1 MIYWFLLLELSV
13 LAAQPFD
20 NNDNNRPVDHQRKIL
35 VRMVWPGGHTVTP
48 PSEDDTTPIPVVIP
62 AASFSRQMIIR
73 FPSSGSISSAEQKQ
87 QSFQAIS
94 SAGYDPPTTEE
105 SADYSLDSY
114 VSLSLSSGGSDAEG
128 ADQNLHRSR
137 NEKSYDGN
145 NSKLDLL
152 QQLLRLAPS
161 SVENGN
167 YDKCNHPF
175 HSWICSNNNNKEI
188 ARSTTP
194 QPTTT
199 IQQQAEYFPISSF
212 EHVQI
217 LIPDLSPTVVPP
229 LPAPPTPVEERI
241 EVVDS
246 WAGLDPCSHPFHSW
260 MCKKPKIIQPPPPPP
275 EFKETGASV
284 LDENFLLPSVEPST
298 TTSTTTPAPTVPPT
312 TKRSSWDGA
321 DPCTHPF
328 HSWLCGKRQPA
339 ARTTTSPPPT
349 TTTPQPF
356 IPDASFF
363 IPDLNPA
370 PIPTTTQP
378 PPPTTTLPPLI
389 IRTLAPKKGW
399 DEADSCSHPFHSW
412 LCEKPKVRTTPPPT
426 IPPPL
431 ITTPI
436 PTTTTTPPPP
446 PPPEEIVIFETAP
459 SIDEGNQLVPDVSPP
474 PPITTAKP
482 TKSSG
487 WDEADSCSHP
497 FHSWLC
503 AKPQAKQPRTTRPP
517 PTTTTPLPAV
527 DIQLPEAASNFETQD
542 AIPLPP
548 PEITTYRPAVKI
560 IPTQSSGWA
569 EDVDPCSHPFHSWLC
584 APKPPAK
591 ARTTRPPPTTTLPPP
606 ADIQLPDASNFG
618 PQDAIPLPSPVVIPT
633 PAAVVI
639 PTSGWAEGADPC
651 THPFHSWLCNRS
663 PSAKQNLEL
672 GSNLRVGRQS
682 SFQSE
687 VEAQAE
693 ETVESSRW
701 NKFESLRLL
710 PSGVRLRK

>member
-1 MIYWFLLLELSV
+1 MDGREMIHWILMMGLSI
-13 LAAQPFD
+13 LAVQAF
-20 NNDNNRPVDHQRKIL
+20 DNNRPVDHQRKIL
-35 VRMVWPGGHTVTP
+35 VRMVWPGGHTAPP
-48 PSEDDTTPIPVVIP
+48 PSTDDTTPIPVVIP

-73 FPSSGSISSAEQKQ
+73 FPSSGSISSTEKKLSQ
-87 QSFQAIS
+87 QAIS
-94 SAGYDPPTTEE
+94 SDGYDPSTTEE

-161 SVENGN
+161 AVENGN
-167 YDKCNHPF
+167 DDKCNHPF
-175 HSWICSNNNNKEI
+175 HSWICNNNKEI
-188 ARSTTP
+188 ARSTTTP

-199 IQQQAEYFPISSF
+199 IRQQTEYFPISSF
-212 EHVQI
+212 ENVQI
-217 LIPDLSPTVVPP
+217 LIPDLTPTIVPP
-229 LPAPPTPVEERI
+229 LPAPPVQERL
-241 EVVDS
+241 EAVDS
-246 WAGLDPCSHPFHSW
+246 WKGMDPCNHPFHSW
-260 MCKKPKIIQPPPPPP
+260 MCAKPKVIRPPP

-284 LDENFLLPSVEPST
+284 LDENLLLPSIEST
-298 TTSTTTPAPTVPPT
+298 TTTTPAPTLPPT

-328 HSWLCGKRQPA
+328 HSWLCGKQLPA
-339 ARTTTSPPPT
+339 VRTKTSPPPT
-349 TTTPQPF
+349 TTPQPL

-370 PIPTTTQP
+370 PLPTTTQP
-378 PPPTTTLPPLI
+378 PPPPTTTIPLI

-412 LCEKPKVRTTPPPT
+412 LCEKPKVKTTPP
-426 IPPPL
+426 
-431 ITTPI
+431 TTTVP
-436 PTTTTTPPPP
+436 PTTTTPLP
-446 PPPEEIVIFETAP
+446 PPPEEAVIFEPAP

-474 PPITTAKP
+474 PPATTAKP

-503 AKPQAKQPRTTRPP
+503 AKPQAKMRTTRPP
-517 PTTTTPLPAV
+517 PTTTTPLPAA

-542 AIPLPP
+542 AIPLILT
-548 PEITTYRPAVKI
+548 PEITTYRPAIKI

-569 EDVDPCSHPFHSWLC
+569 EGADPCSHPFHSWLC
-584 APKPPAK
+584 AKPQAK
-591 ARTTRPPPTTTLPPP
+591 ARTTRPPPPTTTLTPPA

-618 PQDAIPLPSPVVIPT
+618 PQEAIPIPIPVVITTPPPVVIP
-633 PAAVVI
+633 A
-639 PTSGWAEGADPC
+639 SGWAEDADPC

-663 PSAKQNLEL
+663 QSAKQNLKL
-672 GSNLRVGRQS
+672 DSNLRIGRQS
-682 SFQSE
+682 IRSFQSE
-687 VEAQAE
+687 REALEE
-693 ETVESSRW
+693 ETAESSRW

-710 PSGVRLRK
+710 PSGVRQRK

>member
-1 MIYWFLLLELSV
+1 MIHWILMMGLSI
-13 LAAQPFD
+13 LAVQAF
-20 NNDNNRPVDHQRKIL
+20 DNNRPVDHQRKIL
-35 VRMVWPGGHTVTP
+35 VRMVWPGGHTAPP
-48 PSEDDTTPIPVVIP
+48 PSIEDTTPIPVVIP

-73 FPSSGSISSAEQKQ
+73 FPSSGSISSTEQKLSQ
-87 QSFQAIS
+87 QAIS
-94 SAGYDPPTTEE
+94 SAGYDPSTTEE

-128 ADQNLHRSR
+128 ADKNLHRSR

-161 SVENGN
+161 AVENGN
-167 YDKCNHPF
+167 DDKCNHPF
-175 HSWICSNNNNKEI
+175 HSWICNNNKEI
-188 ARSTTP
+188 ARSTTTP

-199 IQQQAEYFPISSF
+199 IRQQTEYFPISSF
-212 EHVQI
+212 ENVQI
-217 LIPDLSPTVVPP
+217 LIPDLTPTIVPP
-229 LPAPPTPVEERI
+229 LPAPPVQERL
-241 EVVDS
+241 EAVDS
-246 WAGLDPCSHPFHSW
+246 WKGMDPCNHPFHSW
-260 MCKKPKIIQPPPPPP
+260 MCAKPKVIRPPP

-284 LDENFLLPSVEPST
+284 LDENLLLPSIEST
-298 TTSTTTPAPTVPPT
+298 TTTTPAPTLPST
-312 TKRSSWDGA
+312 TKRSGWDGA

-328 HSWLCGKRQPA
+328 HSWLCGKQLPA
-339 ARTTTSPPPT
+339 VRTTTSPPPT

-370 PIPTTTQP
+370 PLPTTTQP
-378 PPPTTTLPPLI
+378 PPTTTIPLI

-412 LCEKPKVRTTPPPT
+412 LCEKPKVKTTPP
-426 IPPPL
+426 
-431 ITTPI
+431 TTTVP
-436 PTTTTTPPPP
+436 PTTTTPLP
-446 PPPEEIVIFETAP
+446 PPPEEAVIFEPAP

-474 PPITTAKP
+474 PPTTTAKP

-503 AKPQAKQPRTTRPP
+503 AKPQAKMRTTRPP
-517 PTTTTPLPAV
+517 PTTTTPLPAA

-542 AIPLPP
+542 AIPLILT
-548 PEITTYRPAVKI
+548 PEITTYRPAIKI

-569 EDVDPCSHPFHSWLC
+569 EGADPCSHPFHSWLC
-584 APKPPAK
+584 AKPQAK
-591 ARTTRPPPTTTLPPP
+591 ARTTRPPPPTTTLTPPA

-618 PQDAIPLPSPVVIPT
+618 PQEAIPIPIPVVITTPPPVVIP
-633 PAAVVI
+633 A
-639 PTSGWAEGADPC
+639 SGWAEDADPC

-663 PSAKQNLEL
+663 PSAKQNLKL
-672 GSNLRVGRQS
+672 DSNLRIGRQS
-682 SFQSE
+682 IRSFQSE
-687 VEAQAE
+687 REALEE
-693 ETVESSRW
+693 ETAESSRW

-710 PSGVRLRK
+710 PSGVRQRK

>member
-1 MIYWFLLLELSV
+1 MIHWILMMGLSI
-13 LAAQPFD
+13 LAVQAF
-20 NNDNNRPVDHQRKIL
+20 DNNRPVDHQRKIL
-35 VRMVWPGGHTVTP
+35 VRMVWPGGHTAPP
-48 PSEDDTTPIPVVIP
+48 PSIEDTTPIPVVIP

-73 FPSSGSISSAEQKQ
+73 FPSSGSISSTEQKLSQ
-87 QSFQAIS
+87 QAIS
-94 SAGYDPPTTEE
+94 SAGYDPSTTEE

-128 ADQNLHRSR
+128 ADKNLHRSR

-161 SVENGN
+161 AVENGN
-167 YDKCNHPF
+167 DDKCNHPF
-175 HSWICSNNNNKEI
+175 HSWICNNNKEI
-188 ARSTTP
+188 ARSTTTP

-199 IQQQAEYFPISSF
+199 IRQQTEYFPISSF
-212 EHVQI
+212 ENVQI
-217 LIPDLSPTVVPP
+217 LIPDLTPTIVPP
-229 LPAPPTPVEERI
+229 LPAPPVQERL
-241 EVVDS
+241 EAVDS
-246 WAGLDPCSHPFHSW
+246 WKGMDPCNHPFHSW
-260 MCKKPKIIQPPPPPP
+260 MCAKPKVIRPPP

-284 LDENFLLPSVEPST
+284 LDENLLLPSIEST
-298 TTSTTTPAPTVPPT
+298 TTTTPAPTLPPT
-312 TKRSSWDGA
+312 TKRSGWDGA

-328 HSWLCGKRQPA
+328 HSWLCGKQLPA
-339 ARTTTSPPPT
+339 VRTTTSPPPT

-370 PIPTTTQP
+370 PLPTTTQP
-378 PPPTTTLPPLI
+378 PPTTTIPLI

-412 LCEKPKVRTTPPPT
+412 LCEKPKVKTTPP
-426 IPPPL
+426 
-431 ITTPI
+431 TTTVP
-436 PTTTTTPPPP
+436 PTTTTPLP
-446 PPPEEIVIFETAP
+446 PPPEEAVIFEPAP

-474 PPITTAKP
+474 PPTTTAKP

-503 AKPQAKQPRTTRPP
+503 AKPQAKMRTTRPP
-517 PTTTTPLPAV
+517 PTTTTPLPAA

-542 AIPLPP
+542 AIPLILT
-548 PEITTYRPAVKI
+548 PEITTYRPAIKI

-569 EDVDPCSHPFHSWLC
+569 EGADPCSHPFHSWLC
-584 APKPPAK
+584 AKPQAK
-591 ARTTRPPPTTTLPPP
+591 ARTTRPPPPTTTLTPPA

-618 PQDAIPLPSPVVIPT
+618 PQEAIPIPIPVVITTPPPVVIP
-633 PAAVVI
+633 A
-639 PTSGWAEGADPC
+639 SGWAEDADPC

-663 PSAKQNLEL
+663 PSAKQNLKL
-672 GSNLRVGRQS
+672 DSNLRIGRQS
-682 SFQSE
+682 IRSFQSE
-687 VEAQAE
+687 REALEE
-693 ETVESSRW
+693 ETAESSRW

-710 PSGVRLRK
+710 PSGVRQRK